1 MLLQLNIQN
10 FAIVRSLDIDWHQGM
25 TTITGETGAGKS
37 ILLGALGLAL
47 GNRIDGNVVRNGAE
61 KADISATFIINEK
74 VSKWLNEHDYPL
86 EDDSCILRRVIT
98 QEGRSRG
105 YINGRNASAT
115 ELKALA
121 NQLIDIHGQHAH
133 QSLMQ
138 KDAARKLLDNYA
150 STQSL
155 CHKTKQ
161 AFQTWQ
167 DKLKQKNALQ
177 EDSAEQQAQRQ
188 LLTYQVQEL
197 DQLELTA
204 GEVAELETELKR
216 LSNADAIMFSGQQA
230 LTLCSEGGDD
240 SSSRSAQVQ
249 NSALQQIQ
257 QAIQQLEKID
267 DDNAVLKESIEF
279 LNQAQIQ
286 LEEANDSLHNYINK
300 VEINPQRLQQ
310 IDQRL
315 SAIYDLARK
324 HHVRSEELYDKW
336 QELTKQLDALNFS
349 DDDMESLI
357 QEVIELEQNY
367 LKLATQLSKKRN
379 KAASKLDKEIN
390 THFTALALGNARL
403 QTQIISDKTKMNNH
417 GIDAIDLLVQT
428 NPGMPMGPLSK
439 VASGGELSRISLAI
453 QVITAQTSNIP
464 SLIFDEV
471 DVGVGGGT
479 AERVGRLL
487 NELGQHSQVLCVTH
501 QPQVAAQA
509 QNHLQVSK
517 IAGDKQTFTNI
528 RPLNNKQRTEEI
540 ARMLG
545 GVEITQHTLD
555 HAQEMLNM
563 SNKKAL
569 N

>member
-1 MLLQLNIQN
+1 MLVHLSISQFTLVEHLELELK
-10 FAIVRSLDIDWHQGM
+10 AGM

-47 GNRIDGNVVRNGAE
+47 GNRIGDNVVRKGAE
-61 KADISATFIINEK
+61 KADISATFIISEK
-74 VSKWLNEHDYPL
+74 VTKWLDSHDYPI
-86 EDDSCILRRVIT
+86 EDDTCILRRVVT

-138 KDAARKLLDNYA
+138 KDAPRKLLDNYA
-150 STQSL
+150 GTRSL
-155 CHKTKQ
+155 SLKTKQ
-161 AFQTWQ
+161 AFQAWQ
-167 DKLKQKNALQ
+167 EKLKQKNNLQ

-197 DQLELTA
+197 DKLQLSEK
-204 GEVAELETELKR
+204 EVAELEIELKR

-230 LTLCSEGGDD
+230 LTLCADGNNDD
-240 SSSRSAQVQ
+240 SSSSRSSSQD
-249 NSALQQIQ
+249 SALQQVQ
-257 QAIQQLEKID
+257 QAIQQLDQID
-267 DDNAVLKESIEF
+267 DDNETLKESREF

-286 LEEANDSLHNYINK
+286 LQEANDALHDYINK

-310 IDQRL
+310 VDQRL
-315 SAIYDLARK
+315 GSIYDLARK
-324 HHVRSEELYDKW
+324 HQVRSEELYDKW
-336 QELTKQLDALNFS
+336 QELSDKLNALNFS
-349 DDDMESLI
+349 DDDMEALI
-357 QEVIELEQNY
+357 QQVSDLEQIY
-367 LKLATQLSKKRN
+367 LKQALQLSKKRH
-379 KAASKLDKEIN
+379 KAAGKLDKEVN
-390 THFTALALGNARL
+390 THFEALALGNARL
-403 QTQIISDKTKMNNH
+403 QTEIKSNEKQAHSH
-417 GIDAIDLLVQT
+417 GIDNIDLLVQT
-428 NPGMPMGPLSK
+428 NPGMPMGQLCK

-471 DVGVGGGT
+471 DVGIGGGT

-487 NELGQHSQVLCVTH
+487 NELGKHSQVLCVTH

-517 IAGDKQTFTNI
+517 ISGDEQTFTNI
-528 RPLNNKQRTEEI
+528 RPLDNTQRTEEI

-555 HAQEMLNM
+555 HAQEMLAMGNG
-563 SNKKAL
+563 
-569 N
+569 

>member
-1 MLLQLNIQN
+1 MLVHLSISQFTLVEHLELELE
-10 FAIVRSLDIDWHQGM
+10 AGM

-47 GNRIDGNVVRNGAE
+47 GNRIGDNVVRKGAE
-61 KADISATFIINEK
+61 KADISATFIINDK
-74 VSKWLNEHDYPL
+74 VIQWLESHDYPT
-86 EDDSCILRRVIT
+86 EDDTCILRRVVT

-138 KDAARKLLDNYA
+138 KDAPRKLLDNYA
-150 STQSL
+150 GTRGLSL
-155 CHKTKQ
+155 KTKQ
-161 AFQTWQ
+161 AFQAWQ
-167 DKLKQKNALQ
+167 EKLKQKNNLQ

-197 DQLELTA
+197 DKLQLTEK
-204 GEVAELETELKR
+204 EVAELEVELKR

-230 LTLCSEGGDD
+230 LTLCAEGNNDD
-240 SSSRSAQVQ
+240 SSSSRSSSQD
-249 NSALQQIQ
+249 SALQQVQ
-257 QAIQQLEKID
+257 QAIHQLDQID
-267 DDNAVLKESIEF
+267 DDNETLKESREF

-286 LEEANDSLHNYINK
+286 LQEANDSLNDYINK

-310 IDQRL
+310 LDQRL
-315 SAIYDLARK
+315 GAIYDLARK
-324 HHVRSEELYDKW
+324 HQVRAEALYNTWQDLSDK
-336 QELTKQLDALNFS
+336 LNALNFS
-349 DDDMESLI
+349 DDDMEALI
-357 QEVIELEQNY
+357 LQVSEFEQVY
-367 LKLATQLSKKRN
+367 LKLALQLSKKRH
-379 KAASKLDKEIN
+379 KAASKLDKEVN
-390 THFTALALGNARL
+390 THFEALALGNARL
-403 QTQIISDKTKMNNH
+403 QTQIVSNDKQAHSH
-417 GIDAIDLLVQT
+417 GIDNIDLLVQT
-428 NPGMPMGPLSK
+428 NPGMPMGQLCK

-471 DVGVGGGT
+471 DVGVGGST

-487 NELGQHSQVLCVTH
+487 NELGKHSQVLCVTH

-517 IAGDKQTFTNI
+517 ISGDEQTFTNI
-528 RPLNNKQRTEEI
+528 RPLDKKQRTEEI

-555 HAQEMLNM
+555 HAQEMLAMGNG
-563 SNKKAL
+563 
-569 N
+569 

>member
-1 MLLQLNIQN
+1 MLVHLSISQFTLVEHLELELE
-10 FAIVRSLDIDWHQGM
+10 AGM

-47 GNRIDGNVVRNGAE
+47 GNRIGDNVVRKGAE
-61 KADISATFIINEK
+61 KTDISATFIINDK
-74 VSKWLNEHDYPL
+74 VIQWLESHDYPT
-86 EDDSCILRRVIT
+86 EDDTCILRRVVT

-138 KDAARKLLDNYA
+138 KDAPRKLLDNYA
-150 STQSL
+150 GTRGLSL
-155 CHKTKQ
+155 KTKQ
-161 AFQTWQ
+161 AFQAWQ
-167 DKLKQKNALQ
+167 EKLKQKNNLQ

-197 DQLELTA
+197 DKLQLTEK
-204 GEVAELETELKR
+204 EVSELEVELKR

-230 LTLCSEGGDD
+230 LTLCAEGNNDD
-240 SSSRSAQVQ
+240 SSNSRSGSQD
-249 NSALQQIQ
+249 SALQQVQ
-257 QAIQQLEKID
+257 QAIHQLDQID
-267 DDNAVLKESIEF
+267 DDNEILKESREF

-286 LEEANDSLHNYINK
+286 LQEANDSLNDYINK

-310 IDQRL
+310 VDQRL
-315 SAIYDLARK
+315 GAIYDLARK
-324 HHVRSEELYDKW
+324 HQVRAEALFNTW
-336 QELTKQLDALNFS
+336 QELSDKLNALNFS
-349 DDDMESLI
+349 DDDMEALI
-357 QEVIELEQNY
+357 LQVSEFEQVY
-367 LKLATQLSKKRN
+367 LKLALQLSKKRH
-379 KAASKLDKEIN
+379 KAASKLDIEVN
-390 THFTALALGNARL
+390 THFEALALGNARL
-403 QTQIISDKTKMNNH
+403 QTQIESNDKQAHSH
-417 GIDAIDLLVQT
+417 GIDNIDLLVQT
-428 NPGMPMGPLSK
+428 NPGMPMGQLCK

-471 DVGVGGGT
+471 DVGVGGST

-487 NELGQHSQVLCVTH
+487 NELGKHSQVLCVTH

-517 IAGDKQTFTNI
+517 ISGDEQTFTNI
-528 RPLNNKQRTEEI
+528 RPLNKKQRTEEI

-555 HAQEMLNM
+555 HAQEMLAMGNG
-563 SNKKAL
+563 
-569 N
+569 

>member
-1 MLLQLNIQN
+1 MLVHLSISQFTLVEHLELELK
-10 FAIVRSLDIDWHQGM
+10 AGM

-47 GNRIDGNVVRNGAE
+47 GNRIDGNIVRNGAE
-61 KADISATFIINEK
+61 KADISATFIISEK
-74 VSKWLNEHDYPL
+74 VTKWLDSHDYPL
-86 EDDSCILRRVIT
+86 EDDTCILRRVVT

-138 KDAARKLLDNYA
+138 KDAPRKLLDNYA
-150 STQSL
+150 GTRAL
-155 CHKTKQ
+155 CQKTKH
-161 AFQTWQ
+161 AFQAWQ
-167 DKLKQKNALQ
+167 EKLKQKNNLQ

-197 DQLELTA
+197 DNLELIA
-204 GEVAELETELKR
+204 GEVGELEAELKR

-230 LTLCSEGGDD
+230 LTLCADGKNDD
-240 SSSRSAQVQ
+240 SSASRSSGQD
-249 NSALQQIQ
+249 SALQQVQ
-257 QAIQQLEKID
+257 QAIQQLDQID
-267 DDNAVLKESIEF
+267 DDNITLKESREF

-286 LEEANDSLHNYINK
+286 LEEANDALHNYINK
-300 VEINPQRLQQ
+300 VEINPQRLNQ

-315 SAIYDLARK
+315 GSIFDLARK
-324 HHVRSEELYDKW
+324 HHVRADALYDKW
-336 QELTKQLDALNFS
+336 QELSDNLNALNFS
-349 DDDMESLI
+349 DDDMEALI
-357 QEVIELEQNY
+357 QQVAELEQSY
-367 LKLATQLSKKRN
+367 LKLAHQLSKKRQ
-379 KAASKLDKEIN
+379 KAASKLDKEVN
-390 THFTALALGNARL
+390 THFEALALGNAKL
-403 QTQIISDKTKMNNH
+403 QTDIASDESHANLY
-417 GIDAIDLLVQT
+417 GIDHIDLLVQT
-428 NPGMPMGPLSK
+428 NPGMPMGQLCK

-471 DVGVGGGT
+471 DVGIGGGT

-487 NELGQHSQVLCVTH
+487 NQLGQHSQVLCVTH

-517 IAGDKQTFTNI
+517 IAGDEQTFTNI
-528 RPLNNKQRTEEI
+528 RPLDNTQRTEEI

-555 HAQEMLNM
+555 HAQEMLAMGNG
-563 SNKKAL
+563 
-569 N
+569 

>member
-1 MLLQLNIQN
+1 MLVHLSISQ
-10 FAIVRSLDIDWHQGM
+10 FALVEHLELELKAGM

-47 GNRIDGNVVRNGAE
+47 GNRIDGNVVRNGAD

-74 VSKWLNEHDYPL
+74 VSKWLDSHDYPL
-86 EDDSCILRRVIT
+86 EDDTCILRRVIT

-138 KDAARKLLDNYA
+138 KDAPRKLLDNYA
-150 STQSL
+150 GTRAL
-155 CHKTKQ
+155 CQKTKQ
-161 AFQTWQ
+161 AFQLWQ
-167 DKLKQKNALQ
+167 EKLKQKNNLQ

-197 DQLELTA
+197 DNLELVA
-204 GEVAELETELKR
+204 GEVIELEAELKR
-216 LSNADAIMFSGQQA
+216 LSNADEIMFSGQQA
-230 LTLCSEGGDD
+230 LTLCADGNSDD
-240 SSSRSAQVQ
+240 SSSSRSSSQS
-249 NSALQQIQ
+249 SALQQVQ
-257 QAIQQLEKID
+257 QAIQQLDQID
-267 DDNAVLKESIEF
+267 DDNVLLKESREF

-300 VEINPQRLQQ
+300 VEINPQRLNQ

-315 SAIYDLARK
+315 GAIYDLARK
-324 HHVRSEELYDKW
+324 HHVRADALYGKW
-336 QELTKQLDALNFS
+336 QELSDSLKALNFS
-349 DDDMESLI
+349 DDDMDALVQQVS
-357 QEVIELEQNY
+357 ELEQDY
-367 LKLATQLSKKRN
+367 LKLAHQLSKKRQ
-379 KAASKLDKEIN
+379 KAASKLDKEVN
-390 THFTALALGNARL
+390 THFEALALGNAKL
-403 QTQIISDKTKMNNH
+403 KTDMNTDESLANAY
-417 GIDAIDLLVQT
+417 GIDHIDLLVQT
-428 NPGMPMGPLSK
+428 NPGMPMGQLCK

-471 DVGVGGGT
+471 DVGIGGGT

-487 NELGQHSQVLCVTH
+487 NQLGQHSQVLCVTH

-517 IAGDKQTFTNI
+517 IAGDEQTFTNI
-528 RPLNNKQRTEEI
+528 RPLDNKQRTEEI

-555 HAQEMLNM
+555 HAQEMLAMGNG
-563 SNKKAL
+563 
-569 N
+569 

>member
-1 MLLQLNIQN
+1 MLVHLSISQFTLVEHLELELK
-10 FAIVRSLDIDWHQGM
+10 AGM

-47 GNRIDGNVVRNGAE
+47 GNRIGDNVVRKGAE
-61 KADISATFIINEK
+61 KADISATFIISDK
-74 VSKWLNEHDYPL
+74 VSQWLDSHDYPI
-86 EDDSCILRRVIT
+86 EDDTCILRRVIT

-138 KDAARKLLDNYA
+138 KDAPRKLLDNYA
-150 STQSL
+150 GTRSL
-155 CHKTKQ
+155 TLKTKQ
-161 AFQTWQ
+161 AFQAWQ
-167 DKLKQKNALQ
+167 EKLKQKNNLQ

-197 DQLELTA
+197 DNLQLIEK
-204 GEVAELETELKR
+204 EVAELEAELKR

-230 LTLCSEGGDD
+230 LTLCADGNNDD
-240 SSSRSAQVQ
+240 SSSSRSNSQD
-249 NSALQQIQ
+249 SALQQVQ
-257 QAIQQLEKID
+257 QAIQQLDQID
-267 DDNAVLKESIEF
+267 DDNETLKESREF

-286 LEEANDSLHNYINK
+286 LQEANDSLHDYINK

-315 SAIYDLARK
+315 GSIYDLARK
-324 HHVRSEELYDKW
+324 HQVRADALYDTW
-336 QELTKQLDALNFS
+336 QELSDKLSALNFS
-349 DDDMESLI
+349 DDDMEELI
-357 QEVIELEQNY
+357 QQVSDLEKAY
-367 LKLATQLSKKRN
+367 LKLAQQLSKKRH
-379 KAASKLDKEIN
+379 KAAGKLDKEVN
-390 THFTALALGNARL
+390 THFEALALANARL
-403 QTQIISDKTKMNNH
+403 ETDIKSDEQYANSS
-417 GIDAIDLLVQT
+417 GIDHIDLLVQT
-428 NPGMPMGPLSK
+428 NPGMPMGQLCK

-471 DVGVGGGT
+471 DVGIGGGT

-487 NELGQHSQVLCVTH
+487 NELGKHSQVLCVTH

-517 IAGDKQTFTNI
+517 IAGDEQTFTNI
-528 RPLNNKQRTEEI
+528 RPLDNKQRTEEI

-555 HAQEMLNM
+555 HAQEMLAMGNG
-563 SNKKAL
+563 
-569 N
+569 

>member
-1 MLLQLNIQN
+1 MLVHLSISQFTLVEHLELELK
-10 FAIVRSLDIDWHQGM
+10 AGM

-47 GNRIDGNVVRNGAE
+47 GNRIGDNVVRKGAE
-61 KADISATFIINEK
+61 KADISATFIISEK
-74 VSKWLNEHDYPL
+74 VMQWLESHDYPI
-86 EDDSCILRRVIT
+86 EDDTCILRRVIT

-138 KDAARKLLDNYA
+138 KDAPRKLLDNYA
-150 STQSL
+150 GTRSL
-155 CHKTKQ
+155 SLKTKQ
-161 AFQTWQ
+161 AFQAWQ
-167 DKLKQKNALQ
+167 EKLKQKNNLQ

-197 DQLELTA
+197 DKLQLSEK
-204 GEVAELETELKR
+204 EVAELEIELKR
-216 LSNADAIMFSGQQA
+216 LSNADAIMFAGQQA
-230 LTLCSEGGDD
+230 LTLCADGNNDD
-240 SSSRSAQVQ
+240 SSSSRSKSQD
-249 NSALQQIQ
+249 SALQQVQ
-257 QAIQQLEKID
+257 QAIHQLDKID
-267 DDNAVLKESIEF
+267 DDNKTLKESREF

-286 LEEANDSLHNYINK
+286 LQEANDALNDYINK

-315 SAIYDLARK
+315 GSIYDLARK
-324 HHVRSEELYDKW
+324 HQVRADALYDTW
-336 QELTKQLDALNFS
+336 QELSDKLNALNFS
-349 DDDMESLI
+349 DDDMEELI
-357 QEVIELEQNY
+357 QQVSDLEKAY
-367 LKLATQLSKKRN
+367 LKLAQQLSKKRH
-379 KAASKLDKEIN
+379 KAAGKLDKEVN
-390 THFTALALGNARL
+390 THFEALALGNARL
-403 QTQIISDKTKMNNH
+403 ETHIQSDEQYANSS
-417 GIDAIDLLVQT
+417 GIDHIDLLVQT
-428 NPGMPMGPLSK
+428 NPGMPMGQLCK

-471 DVGVGGGT
+471 DVGIGGGT

-487 NELGQHSQVLCVTH
+487 NELGKHSQVLCVTH

-517 IAGDKQTFTNI
+517 IAGDEQTFTNI
-528 RPLNNKQRTEEI
+528 RPLDNKQRTEEI

-555 HAQEMLNM
+555 HAQEMLAMGNG
-563 SNKKAL
+563 
-569 N
+569 

>member
-1 MLLQLNIQN
+1 MLVHLSISQFTLVEHLELELK
-10 FAIVRSLDIDWHQGM
+10 AGM

-61 KADISATFIINEK
+61 KADISATFIIGEK
-74 VSKWLNEHDYPL
+74 VAQWLESHDYPI
-86 EDDSCILRRVIT
+86 EDDTCILRRVIT

-138 KDAARKLLDNYA
+138 KDAPRKLLDNYA
-150 STQSL
+150 GTRGL
-155 CHKTKQ
+155 CQKTKH
-161 AFQTWQ
+161 AFQAWQ
-167 DKLKQKNALQ
+167 EKLKQKNNLQ

-197 DQLELTA
+197 DNLELIQ
-204 GEVAELETELKR
+204 GEVTELEAELKR
-216 LSNADAIMFSGQQA
+216 LSNADAIMFAGQQA
-230 LTLCSEGGDD
+230 LTLCADGHSDD
-240 SSSRSAQVQ
+240 SSSARSSAQ
-249 NSALQQIQ
+249 NSALQQVQ
-257 QAIQQLEKID
+257 QAIQQLDQID
-267 DDNAVLKESIEF
+267 DDNALLKESREF

-286 LEEANDSLHNYINK
+286 LEEANDALHNYINK
-300 VEINPQRLQQ
+300 VEINPQRLNQ

-315 SAIYDLARK
+315 GAIFDLARK
-324 HHVRSEELYDKW
+324 HHVRADALYDKW
-336 QELTKQLDALNFS
+336 QELSDSLSALNFS
-349 DDDMESLI
+349 DDDMDALI
-357 QEVIELEQNY
+357 QQVSELEQSY
-367 LKLATQLSKKRN
+367 LKLAQQLSKKRH
-379 KAASKLDKEIN
+379 KAASKLDKEVN
-390 THFTALALGNARL
+390 THFEALALGNAKL
-403 QTQIISDKTKMNNH
+403 QTDIKSSDSHANAY
-417 GIDAIDLLVQT
+417 GIDHIDLLVQT
-428 NPGMPMGPLSK
+428 NPGMPMGQLCK

-471 DVGVGGGT
+471 DVGIGGGT

-487 NELGQHSQVLCVTH
+487 NQLGQHSQVLCVTH

-517 IAGDKQTFTNI
+517 IAGDEQTFTNI
-528 RPLNNKQRTEEI
+528 RPLDNKQRTEEI

-555 HAQEMLNM
+555 HAQEMLAMGNG
-563 SNKKAL
+563 
-569 N
+569 

>member
-1 MLLQLNIQN
+1 MLVHLSISQ
-10 FAIVRSLDIDWHQGM
+10 FSLVEHLELELKAGM

-74 VSKWLNEHDYPL
+74 VTKWLDSHDYPI
-86 EDDSCILRRVIT
+86 EDDTCILRRVIT

-138 KDAARKLLDNYA
+138 KDAPRKLLDNYA
-150 STQSL
+150 GTRSL
-155 CHKTKQ
+155 CQKTKQ
-161 AFQTWQ
+161 AFQAWQ
-167 DKLKQKNALQ
+167 LKLKQKNNLQ

-197 DQLELTA
+197 DNLQLVA
-204 GEVAELETELKR
+204 NEVPELEAELKR
-216 LSNADAIMFSGQQA
+216 LSNADAIMLSGQQA
-230 LTLCSEGGDD
+230 LTLCAEGDTDD
-240 SSSRSAQVQ
+240 SSSSASGSQG
-249 NSALQQIQ
+249 SALKQVQ
-257 QAIQQLEKID
+257 QAIQQLDQID
-267 DDNAVLKESIEF
+267 DDNAALKESREF

-286 LEEANDSLHNYINK
+286 LEEANDALHNYINK

-315 SAIYDLARK
+315 GAIYDLARK
-324 HHVRSEELYDKW
+324 HQVRADALHDKW
-336 QELTKQLDALNFS
+336 QDLSDQLSALNFS
-349 DDDMESLI
+349 DDDMEALI
-357 QEVIELEQNY
+357 QQVSDLEQGY
-367 LKLATQLSKKRN
+367 LKHAQQLSKKRH
-379 KAASKLDKEIN
+379 KAASKLDKEVN
-390 THFTALALGNARL
+390 THFEALALSNARL
-403 QTQIISDKTKMNNH
+403 QTEINSNEQEANSH
-417 GIDAIDLLVQT
+417 GIDDIDLLVQT
-428 NPGMPMGPLSK
+428 NPGMPMGALSK

-471 DVGVGGGT
+471 DVGIGGGT

-487 NELGQHSQVLCVTH
+487 NQLGQHSQVLCVTH

-517 IAGDKQTFTNI
+517 IAGDEQTFTNI
-528 RPLNNKQRTEEI
+528 RALDNKQRTEEI

-545 GVEITQHTLD
+545 GVEITQNTLD
-555 HAQEMLNM
+555 HAQEMLAMGNG
-563 SNKKAL
+563 
-569 N
+569 

>member
-1 MLLQLNIQN
+1 MLVHLSISQFTLVEHLELELK
-10 FAIVRSLDIDWHQGM
+10 AGM

-47 GNRIDGNVVRNGAE
+47 GNRIGDNVVRKGAE
-61 KADISATFIINEK
+61 KADISATFIISEK
-74 VSKWLNEHDYPL
+74 VMQWLESHDYPI
-86 EDDSCILRRVIT
+86 EDDTCILRRVIT

-138 KDAARKLLDNYA
+138 KDAPRKLLDNYA
-150 STQSL
+150 GTRSL
-155 CHKTKQ
+155 SLKTKQ
-161 AFQTWQ
+161 AFQAWQ
-167 DKLKQKNALQ
+167 EKLKQKNNLQ

-197 DQLELTA
+197 DKLQLSEK
-204 GEVAELETELKR
+204 EVAELEIELKR
-216 LSNADAIMFSGQQA
+216 LSNADAIMFAGQQA
-230 LTLCSEGGDD
+230 LTLCADGNNDD
-240 SSSRSAQVQ
+240 SSSSRSKSQD
-249 NSALQQIQ
+249 SALQQVQ
-257 QAIQQLEKID
+257 QAIHQLDKID
-267 DDNAVLKESIEF
+267 DDNKTLKESREF

-286 LEEANDSLHNYINK
+286 LQEANDALNDYINK

-315 SAIYDLARK
+315 GSIYDLARK
-324 HHVRSEELYDKW
+324 HQVRADALYDTW
-336 QELTKQLDALNFS
+336 QELSDKLNALNFS
-349 DDDMESLI
+349 DDDMEELI
-357 QEVIELEQNY
+357 QQVSDLEKAY
-367 LKLATQLSKKRN
+367 LKLAQQLSKKRH
-379 KAASKLDKEIN
+379 KAAGKLDKEVN
-390 THFTALALGNARL
+390 THFEALALGNARL
-403 QTQIISDKTKMNNH
+403 ETQIQSDEQYAH
-417 GIDAIDLLVQT
+417 SSGIDHIDLLVQT
-428 NPGMPMGPLSK
+428 NPGMPMGQLCK

-471 DVGVGGGT
+471 DVGIGGGT

-487 NELGQHSQVLCVTH
+487 NELGKHSQVLCVTH

-517 IAGDKQTFTNI
+517 IAGDEQTFTNI
-528 RPLNNKQRTEEI
+528 RPLDNKQRTEEI

-555 HAQEMLNM
+555 HAQEMLAMGNG
-563 SNKKAL
+563 
-569 N
+569 

>member
-1 MLLQLNIQN
+1 MLVHLSISQFTLVEHLELELK
-10 FAIVRSLDIDWHQGM
+10 AGM

-47 GNRIDGNVVRNGAE
+47 GNRIDGNIVRNGAD
-61 KADISATFIINEK
+61 KADISATFIISDK
-74 VSKWLNEHDYPL
+74 VAKWLDNHDYPL
-86 EDDSCILRRVIT
+86 EDDTCILRRVIT

-138 KDAARKLLDNYA
+138 KDAPRKLLDNYA
-150 STQSL
+150 GTRGL
-155 CHKTKQ
+155 CQKTKQ
-161 AFQTWQ
+161 AFQAWQ
-167 DKLKQKNALQ
+167 EKLKQKNNLQ

-197 DQLELTA
+197 DNLELIA
-204 GEVAELETELKR
+204 GEVTELEAELKR
-216 LSNADAIMFSGQQA
+216 LSNADAIMLSGQQA
-230 LTLCSEGGDD
+230 LTLCADGNNDD
-240 SSSRSAQVQ
+240 SSSSRSNSQS
-249 NSALQQIQ
+249 SALLQVQ
-257 QAIQQLEKID
+257 QAIQELDQID
-267 DDNAVLKESIEF
+267 DDNASLKESREF

-286 LEEANDSLHNYINK
+286 LQEANDALHNYINK
-300 VEINPQRLQQ
+300 VEINPQRLNQ

-315 SAIYDLARK
+315 GAIFDLARK
-324 HHVRSEELYDKW
+324 HHVRADTLYDKW
-336 QELTKQLDALNFS
+336 QELSDSLNALNFS
-349 DDDMESLI
+349 DDDMDALI
-357 QEVIELEQNY
+357 QQVADLEQAY
-367 LKLATQLSKKRN
+367 LKLAQQLSNKRQ
-379 KAASKLDKEIN
+379 KAAGKLDKEVN
-390 THFTALALGNARL
+390 THFEALALGNAKL
-403 QTQIISDKTKMNNH
+403 QTDINSNESHANAY
-417 GIDAIDLLVQT
+417 GIDHIDLLVQT
-428 NPGMPMGPLSK
+428 NPGMPMGQLCK

-471 DVGVGGGT
+471 DVGIGGGT

-487 NELGQHSQVLCVTH
+487 NQLGQHSQVLCVTH

-528 RPLNNKQRTEEI
+528 RPLDNKQRTEEI

-555 HAQEMLNM
+555 HAQEMLAMGNG
-563 SNKKAL
+563 
-569 N
+569 

>member
-1 MLLQLNIQN
+1 MLVHLSISQFTLVEHLELELK
-10 FAIVRSLDIDWHQGM
+10 AGM

-47 GNRIDGNVVRNGAE
+47 GNRIGDNVVRKGAE
-61 KADISATFIINEK
+61 KADISATFIISEK
-74 VSKWLNEHDYPL
+74 VMQWLESHDYPI
-86 EDDSCILRRVIT
+86 EDDTCILRRVIT

-138 KDAARKLLDNYA
+138 KDAPRKLLDNYA
-150 STQSL
+150 GTRNLSL
-155 CHKTKQ
+155 KTKQ
-161 AFQTWQ
+161 AFQAWQ
-167 DKLKQKNALQ
+167 EKLKQKNNLQ

-197 DQLELTA
+197 DKLQLSEK
-204 GEVAELETELKR
+204 EVAELEIELKR
-216 LSNADAIMFSGQQA
+216 LSNADAIMFAGQQA
-230 LTLCSEGGDD
+230 LTLCADGNNDD
-240 SSSRSAQVQ
+240 SSSSRSKSQD
-249 NSALQQIQ
+249 SALQQVQ
-257 QAIQQLEKID
+257 QAIHQLDKID
-267 DDNAVLKESIEF
+267 DDNKTLKESREF

-286 LEEANDSLHNYINK
+286 LQEANDALNDYINK

-315 SAIYDLARK
+315 GSIYDLARK
-324 HHVRSEELYDKW
+324 HQVRADALYDTW
-336 QELTKQLDALNFS
+336 QELSDKLNALNFS
-349 DDDMESLI
+349 DDDMEELI
-357 QEVIELEQNY
+357 QQVSDLEKAY
-367 LKLATQLSKKRN
+367 LKLAQQLSKKRH
-379 KAASKLDKEIN
+379 KAAGKLDKEVN
-390 THFTALALGNARL
+390 THFEALALGNARL
-403 QTQIISDKTKMNNH
+403 ETHIQSDEQYANSS
-417 GIDAIDLLVQT
+417 GIDHIDLLVQT
-428 NPGMPMGPLSK
+428 NPGMPMGQLCK

-471 DVGVGGGT
+471 DVGIGGGT

-487 NELGQHSQVLCVTH
+487 NELGKHSQVLCVTH

-517 IAGDKQTFTNI
+517 IAGDEQTFTNI
-528 RPLNNKQRTEEI
+528 RPLDNKQRTEEI

-555 HAQEMLNM
+555 HAQEMLAMGNG
-563 SNKKAL
+563 
-569 N
+569 

>member
-1 MLLQLNIQN
+1 MLVHLSISQFTLVEHLELELK
-10 FAIVRSLDIDWHQGM
+10 AGM

-61 KADISATFIINEK
+61 KADISASFIINDK
-74 VSKWLNEHDYPL
+74 VIKWLDSHDYPI

-138 KDAARKLLDNYA
+138 KDAPRKLLDNYA
-150 STQSL
+150 GTRSL
-155 CHKTKQ
+155 CSKTKQ
-161 AFQTWQ
+161 AFLAWQ
-167 DKLKQKNALQ
+167 EKLKQKNNLQ
-177 EDSAEQQAQRQ
+177 EDSAEQQALRQ

-197 DQLELTA
+197 DSLQLIDK
-204 GEVAELETELKR
+204 EVIGLETEHKR
-216 LSNADAIMFSGQQA
+216 LSNADAIMLSGQQA
-230 LTLCSEGGDD
+230 LTLCADGSTED
-240 SSSRSAQVQ
+240 SSSSQASSQD
-249 NSALQQIQ
+249 SALLQVQ
-257 QAIQQLEKID
+257 QAIMQLDQID
-267 DDNAVLKESIEF
+267 DDNEALKESREF

-286 LEEANDSLHNYINK
+286 LEEANGALNNYINK

-315 SAIYDLARK
+315 GSIYDLARK
-324 HHVRSEELYDKW
+324 HQVRADALFDKW
-336 QELTKQLDALNFS
+336 QELSDKLSALNFS
-349 DDDMESLI
+349 DDDMEALI
-357 QEVIELEQNY
+357 QQVSELEQVY
-367 LKLATQLSKKRN
+367 LKQATQLSKKRH
-379 KAASKLDKEIN
+379 KAASKFDKEVN
-390 THFTALALGNARL
+390 THFEALALGNARL
-403 QTQIISDKTKMNNH
+403 QTQIASGDLHTTAY
-417 GIDAIDLLVQT
+417 GIDDIELLVQT
-428 NPGMPMGPLSK
+428 NPGMPMGTLSK

-471 DVGVGGGT
+471 DVGIGGGT

-487 NELGQHSQVLCVTH
+487 NQLGQHSQVLCVTH

-528 RPLNNKQRTEEI
+528 RPLDNNQRTEEI

-545 GVEITQHTLD
+545 GVEITQNTLD
-555 HAQEMLNM
+555 HAHEMLAMGNG
-563 SNKKAL
+563 
-569 N
+569 

>member
-1 MLLQLNIQN
+1 MLVHLSISQ
-10 FAIVRSLDIDWHQGM
+10 FALVEHLELELKAGM

-47 GNRIDGNVVRNGAE
+47 GNRIDGNVVRKGAE

-74 VSKWLNEHDYPL
+74 VAKWLDSHDYPV
-86 EDDSCILRRVIT
+86 EDDTCILRRVIT

-121 NQLIDIHGQHAH
+121 NQLIDIHGQYAH

-138 KDAARKLLDNYA
+138 KDAPRKLVDNYA
-150 STQSL
+150 GTQGL
-155 CHKTKQ
+155 CQKTKNAYQ
-161 AFQTWQ
+161 AWQ
-167 DKLKQKNALQ
+167 DKLKQKNTLQ

-188 LLTYQVQEL
+188 LLTYQVEEL
-197 DQLELTA
+197 DQLELAA
-204 GEVAELETELKR
+204 GEVAELEAELKR
-216 LSNADAIMFSGQQA
+216 LSNADAIMFAGQQA
-230 LTLCSEGGDD
+230 LSLCSDGADD
-240 SSSRSAQVQ
+240 ESSSRGSAQS
-249 NSALQQIQ
+249 SALQQIQ
-257 QAIQQLEKID
+257 QAIQQLDLID
-267 DDNAVLKESIEF
+267 DNNDTLTESRDF

-286 LEEANDSLHNYINK
+286 LEEANDALHKYINK

-310 IDQRL
+310 TDQRL
-315 SAIYDLARK
+315 GAIYDLARK

-336 QELTKQLDALNFS
+336 QELSDQLSALNFS
-349 DDDMESLI
+349 DDDMEALM
-357 QEVIELEQNY
+357 QEVAELEKAY
-367 LKLATQLSKKRN
+367 LKLAVQLSKKRH
-379 KAASKLDKEIN
+379 KAASKLDKEVN
-390 THFTALALGNARL
+390 THFEALALGNARL
-403 QTQIISDKTKMNNH
+403 QTQIISNESDMHNH
-417 GIDAIDLLVQT
+417 GIDDIDLLVQT

-471 DVGVGGGT
+471 DVGIGGGT

-487 NELGQHSQVLCVTH
+487 NQLGQHSQVLCVTH

-517 IAGDKQTFTNI
+517 IAGDEQTFTNI
-528 RPLNNKQRTEEI
+528 RPLSESQRTEEI

-555 HAQEMLNM
+555 HAQEMLSM
-563 SNKKAL
+563 GRSTG
-569 N
+569 

>member
-1 MLLQLNIQN
+1 MLVHLSISQFTLVEHLELELK
-10 FAIVRSLDIDWHQGM
+10 AGM

-47 GNRIDGNVVRNGAE
+47 GNRIDGNIVRKGAE
-61 KADISATFIINEK
+61 KTDISATFIISEK
-74 VSKWLNEHDYPL
+74 VIKWLDSHDYPV
-86 EDDSCILRRVIT
+86 EDDTCILRRVIT

-138 KDAARKLLDNYA
+138 KDAPRKLVDNYA
-150 STQSL
+150 GTRGL
-155 CHKTKQ
+155 CLKTKQ
-161 AFQTWQ
+161 AFQAWQ
-167 DKLKQKNALQ
+167 EKLKQKNNLQ

-197 DQLELTA
+197 DSLQLAA
-204 GEVAELETELKR
+204 GEVGELESEHKR

-230 LTLCSEGGDD
+230 LTLCADGNSDD
-240 SSSRSAQVQ
+240 SSSAQTSSQ
-249 NSALQQIQ
+249 DSALQQVQ
-257 QAIQQLEKID
+257 QAIMELDQID
-267 DDNAVLKESIEF
+267 DDNETLKESREF

-286 LEEANDSLHNYINK
+286 LQEANDSLHDYINK

-315 SAIYDLARK
+315 GSIYDLARK
-324 HHVRSEELYDKW
+324 HQVRADELYDKW
-336 QELTKQLDALNFS
+336 QELSDKLNALNFS
-349 DDDMESLI
+349 DDDMEALI
-357 QEVIELEQNY
+357 QLVTELEQAY
-367 LKLATQLSKKRN
+367 LKLAKQLSKKRH
-379 KAASKLDKEIN
+379 KAAGKLDKEVN
-390 THFTALALGNARL
+390 THFEALALGNAKL
-403 QTQIISDKTKMNNH
+403 QTDIVSDNSHANAY
-417 GIDAIDLLVQT
+417 GIDHIDLLVQT
-428 NPGMPMGPLSK
+428 NPGMPMGQLCK

-471 DVGVGGGT
+471 DVGIGGGT

-487 NELGQHSQVLCVTH
+487 NELGKHSQVLCVTH

-517 IAGDKQTFTNI
+517 IAGDEQTFTNI
-528 RPLNNKQRTEEI
+528 RPLDNTQRTEEI

-555 HAQEMLNM
+555 HAQEMLAMGNG
-563 SNKKAL
+563 
-569 N
+569 

>member
-1 MLLQLNIQN
+1 MLVHLSISQ
-10 FAIVRSLDIDWHQGM
+10 FALVEHLELELKAGM

-47 GNRIDGNVVRNGAE
+47 GNRIDGNIVRNGAE
-61 KADISATFIINEK
+61 KADISATFIISDK
-74 VSKWLNEHDYPL
+74 VIKWLDSHDYPI
-86 EDDSCILRRVIT
+86 EDDTCILRRVVT

-121 NQLIDIHGQHAH
+121 NQLIDIHGQYAH

-138 KDAARKLLDNYA
+138 KDAPRKLLDNYA
-150 STQSL
+150 NTRGL
-155 CHKTKQ
+155 CLKTKQ
-161 AFQTWQ
+161 SFQAWQ
-167 DKLKQKNALQ
+167 EKLKQKNNLQ

-197 DQLELTA
+197 DSLQLVA
-204 GEVAELETELKR
+204 NEVAELETELKR
-216 LSNADAIMFSGQQA
+216 LSNADAIMLSGQQA
-230 LTLCSEGGDD
+230 LTLCADGSNDET
-240 SSSRSAQVQ
+240 SSSSASSQG
-249 NSALQQIQ
+249 SALQQVQ
-257 QAIQQLEKID
+257 QAIQELDQID
-267 DDNAVLKESIEF
+267 DDNEVLKESREF

-286 LEEANDSLHNYINK
+286 LIEANEALQNYIDK

-315 SAIYDLARK
+315 GAIFDLARK
-324 HHVRSEELYDKW
+324 HQVRAEELYDKW
-336 QELTKQLDALNFS
+336 QELSDQLNALNFS
-349 DDDMESLI
+349 DDDMETLI
-357 QEVIELEQNY
+357 QQVAELEQAY
-367 LKLATQLSKKRN
+367 LKLALQLSKKRH
-379 KAASKLDKEIN
+379 KAAGKLDKEVN
-390 THFTALALGNARL
+390 THFEALALGNARL
-403 QTQIISDKTKMNNH
+403 QTEIQSDKKQAYSH
-417 GIDAIDLLVQT
+417 GIDDIDLLVQT
-428 NPGMPMGPLSK
+428 NPGMPMGQLCK

-453 QVITAQTSNIP
+453 QVVTAKTSNIP

-471 DVGVGGGT
+471 DVGIGGGT

-487 NELGQHSQVLCVTH
+487 NQLGQHSQVLCVTH

-517 IAGDKQTFTNI
+517 ISGDEQTFTNI
-528 RPLNNKQRTEEI
+528 RTLDNTQRTEEI

-555 HAQEMLNM
+555 HAQEMLAMGNG
-563 SNKKAL
+563 
-569 N
+569 

>member
-1 MLLQLNIQN
+1 MLVHLSISQFTLVEHLELELE
-10 FAIVRSLDIDWHQGM
+10 AGM

-47 GNRIDGNVVRNGAE
+47 GNRIGDNVVRKGAE
-61 KADISATFIINEK
+61 KADISATFIINDK
-74 VSKWLNEHDYPL
+74 VIQWLESHDYPT
-86 EDDSCILRRVIT
+86 EDDTCILRRVVT

-138 KDAARKLLDNYA
+138 KDAPRKLLDNYA
-150 STQSL
+150 GTRGLSL
-155 CHKTKQ
+155 KTKQ
-161 AFQTWQ
+161 AFQAWQ
-167 DKLKQKNALQ
+167 EKLKQKNNLQ

-197 DQLELTA
+197 DKLQLTEK
-204 GEVAELETELKR
+204 EVSELEVELKR

-230 LTLCSEGGDD
+230 LTLCAEGNNDD
-240 SSSRSAQVQ
+240 SSNSRSGSQD
-249 NSALQQIQ
+249 SALQQVQ
-257 QAIQQLEKID
+257 QAIHQLDQID
-267 DDNAVLKESIEF
+267 DDNEILKESREF

-286 LEEANDSLHNYINK
+286 LQEANDSLNDYINK

-310 IDQRL
+310 VDQRL
-315 SAIYDLARK
+315 GAIYDLARK
-324 HHVRSEELYDKW
+324 HQVRAEALFNTW
-336 QELTKQLDALNFS
+336 QELSDKLNALNFS
-349 DDDMESLI
+349 DDDMEALI
-357 QEVIELEQNY
+357 LQVSEFEQVY
-367 LKLATQLSKKRN
+367 LKLALQLSKKRH
-379 KAASKLDKEIN
+379 KAASKLDIEVN
-390 THFTALALGNARL
+390 THFEALALGNARL
-403 QTQIISDKTKMNNH
+403 QTQIESNDKQAHSH
-417 GIDAIDLLVQT
+417 GIDNIDLLVQT
-428 NPGMPMGPLSK
+428 NPGMPMGQLCK

-471 DVGVGGGT
+471 DVGVGGST

-487 NELGQHSQVLCVTH
+487 NELGKHSQVLCVTH

-517 IAGDKQTFTNI
+517 ISGDEQTFTNI
-528 RPLNNKQRTEEI
+528 RPLDKKQRTEEI

-555 HAQEMLNM
+555 HAQEMLAMGNG
-563 SNKKAL
+563 
-569 N
+569 

>member
-1 MLLQLNIQN
+1 MLVHLSISQ
-10 FAIVRSLDIDWHQGM
+10 FALVEHLELELKAGM

-47 GNRIDGNVVRNGAE
+47 GNRIDGNVVRNGAD

-74 VSKWLNEHDYPL
+74 VSKWLDSHDYPL
-86 EDDSCILRRVIT
+86 EEDTCILRRVIT

-138 KDAARKLLDNYA
+138 KDAPRKLLDNYA
-150 STQSL
+150 GTRTL
-155 CHKTKQ
+155 CQKTKQ
-161 AFQTWQ
+161 AFQFWQ
-167 DKLKQKNALQ
+167 EKLKQKNNLQ

-197 DQLELTA
+197 DNLELVA
-204 GEVAELETELKR
+204 GEVTELEAELKR

-230 LTLCSEGGDD
+230 LTLCSDGNSDD
-240 SSSRSAQVQ
+240 SSRSNSQS
-249 NSALQQIQ
+249 SALKQVQ
-257 QAIQQLEKID
+257 QAIQQLDQID
-267 DDNAVLKESIEF
+267 DDNTLLKESREF

-300 VEINPQRLQQ
+300 VEINPQRLNQ

-315 SAIYDLARK
+315 GGIYDLARK
-324 HHVRSEELYDKW
+324 HHVRADALYDKW
-336 QELTKQLDALNFS
+336 QELTDSLSALNFS
-349 DDDMESLI
+349 DDDMEALV
-357 QEVIELEQNY
+357 QQVNELEQSY
-367 LKLATQLSKKRN
+367 LKLAHQLSKKRQ
-379 KAASKLDKEIN
+379 KAASKLDKEVN
-390 THFTALALGNARL
+390 THFEALALGNAKL
-403 QTQIISDKTKMNNH
+403 QTDINSNETHANAY
-417 GIDAIDLLVQT
+417 GIDHIDLLVQT
-428 NPGMPMGPLSK
+428 NPGMPMGQLCK

-471 DVGVGGGT
+471 DVGIGGGT

-487 NELGQHSQVLCVTH
+487 NQLGQHSQVLCVTH

-517 IAGDKQTFTNI
+517 IAGDEQTFTNI
-528 RPLNNKQRTEEI
+528 RPLDDKQRTEEI

-555 HAQEMLNM
+555 HAQEMLAMGNG
-563 SNKKAL
+563 
-569 N
+569 

>member
-1 MLLQLNIQN
+1 MLVHLSISQYALVEHLELELN
-10 FAIVRSLDIDWHQGM
+10 AGM

-47 GNRIDGNVVRNGAE
+47 GNRIDGNVVRNGAD
-61 KADISATFIINEK
+61 KADISATFVINDK
-74 VSKWLNEHDYPL
+74 VSQWLDNHDYPND
-86 EDDSCILRRVIT
+86 DDSCILRRVIT

-138 KDAARKLLDNYA
+138 KDAPRKLLDNYA
-150 STQSL
+150 GTGNL
-155 CHKTKQ
+155 CLKTKQ
-161 AFQTWQ
+161 AFQAWQ
-167 DKLKQKNALQ
+167 EKLKQKNNLQ

-197 DQLELTA
+197 DKLELSD
-204 GEVAELETELKR
+204 GEVAELEAELKR
-216 LSNADAIMFSGQQA
+216 LSNAETIMLSGQQA
-230 LTLCSEGGDD
+230 LTLCADGSDND
-240 SSSRSAQVQ
+240 SSSQG
-249 NSALQQIQ
+249 SALQQVQ
-257 QAIQQLEKID
+257 QAIQQLDQID
-267 DDNAVLKESIEF
+267 DNSAALTESREF

-286 LEEANDSLHNYINK
+286 LEEASDALHNYINK

-310 IDQRL
+310 VDQRL
-315 SAIYDLARK
+315 GSIYDLARK
-324 HHVRSEELYDKW
+324 HQVRADELFNKW
-336 QELTKQLDALNFS
+336 QELSNQLSALNFS
-349 DDDMESLI
+349 DDDMEALI
-357 QEVIELEQNY
+357 AQVAELEQAY
-367 LKLATQLSKKRN
+367 LKHAQSLSKKRQ
-379 KAASKLDKEIN
+379 KAASKLDKEVN
-390 THFTALALGNARL
+390 THFEALALGNARL
-403 QTQIISDKTKMNNH
+403 QTDISSDELAANSH
-417 GIDAIDLLVQT
+417 GIDIIDLLVQT

-439 VASGGELSRISLAI
+439 IASGGELSRISLAI

-471 DVGVGGGT
+471 DVGIGGGT

-487 NELGQHSQVLCVTH
+487 NQLGQHSQVLCVTH

-528 RPLNNKQRTEEI
+528 RPLDNKQRTEEI

-555 HAQEMLNM
+555 HAHEMLSMGNG
-563 SNKKAL
+563 
-569 N
+569 

>member
-1 MLLQLNIQN
+1 MLVHLSISQFTLVEHLELELK
-10 FAIVRSLDIDWHQGM
+10 AGM

-61 KADISATFIINEK
+61 KADISATFIIGEK
-74 VSKWLNEHDYPL
+74 VAQWLESHDYPI
-86 EDDSCILRRVIT
+86 EDDTCILRRVIT

-138 KDAARKLLDNYA
+138 KDAPRKLLDNYA
-150 STQSL
+150 GTRGL
-155 CHKTKQ
+155 CQKTKH
-161 AFQTWQ
+161 AFQAWQ
-167 DKLKQKNALQ
+167 EKLKQKNNLQ

-197 DQLELTA
+197 DNLELIQ
-204 GEVAELETELKR
+204 GEVTELEAELKR
-216 LSNADAIMFSGQQA
+216 LSNADAIMFAGQQA
-230 LTLCSEGGDD
+230 LTLCADGHSDD
-240 SSSRSAQVQ
+240 SSSARSSAQ
-249 NSALQQIQ
+249 NSALQQVQ
-257 QAIQQLEKID
+257 QAIQQLDQID
-267 DDNAVLKESIEF
+267 DDNALLKESREF

-286 LEEANDSLHNYINK
+286 LEEANDALHNYINK
-300 VEINPQRLQQ
+300 VEINPQRLNQ

-315 SAIYDLARK
+315 GAIFDLARK
-324 HHVRSEELYDKW
+324 HHVRADALYDKW
-336 QELTKQLDALNFS
+336 QELSDSLSALNFS
-349 DDDMESLI
+349 DDDMDALI
-357 QEVIELEQNY
+357 QQVSELEQSY
-367 LKLATQLSKKRN
+367 LKLAQQLSKKRH
-379 KAASKLDKEIN
+379 KAASKLDKEVN
-390 THFTALALGNARL
+390 THFEALALGNAKL
-403 QTQIISDKTKMNNH
+403 QTDIKSSDSHANAY
-417 GIDAIDLLVQT
+417 GIDHMDLLVQT
-428 NPGMPMGPLSK
+428 NPGMPMGQLCK

-471 DVGVGGGT
+471 DVGIGGGT

-487 NELGQHSQVLCVTH
+487 NQLGQHSQVLCVTH

-517 IAGDKQTFTNI
+517 IAGDEQTFTNI
-528 RPLNNKQRTEEI
+528 RPLDNKQRTEEI

-555 HAQEMLNM
+555 HAQEMLAMGNG
-563 SNKKAL
+563 
-569 N
+569 

>member
-1 MLLQLNIQN
+1 MLVHLSISQFTLVEHLELELK
-10 FAIVRSLDIDWHQGM
+10 AGM

-47 GNRIDGNVVRNGAE
+47 GNRIGDNVVRKGAE
-61 KADISATFIINEK
+61 KADISATFIISDK
-74 VSKWLNEHDYPL
+74 VIQWLESHDYPV
-86 EDDSCILRRVIT
+86 DDDTCILRRVIT

-138 KDAARKLLDNYA
+138 KDAPRKLLDNYA
-150 STQSL
+150 GTRSL
-155 CHKTKQ
+155 SLKTKQ
-161 AFQTWQ
+161 AFQAWQ
-167 DKLKQKNALQ
+167 EKLKQKNNLQ

-197 DQLELTA
+197 DKLQLSEK
-204 GEVAELETELKR
+204 EVAELEIELKR
-216 LSNADAIMFSGQQA
+216 LSNADAIMFAGQQA
-230 LTLCSEGGDD
+230 LTLCADGNNDD
-240 SSSRSAQVQ
+240 SSSSRSNSQD
-249 NSALQQIQ
+249 SALQQVQ
-257 QAIQQLEKID
+257 QAIHQLDKID
-267 DDNAVLKESIEF
+267 DDNKTLKESREF

-286 LEEANDSLHNYINK
+286 LQEANDALNDYINK

-315 SAIYDLARK
+315 GAIYDLARK
-324 HHVRSEELYDKW
+324 HQVRADALYDTW
-336 QELTKQLDALNFS
+336 QELSDKLNALNFS
-349 DDDMESLI
+349 DEDMEELI
-357 QEVIELEQNY
+357 KQVSDLEQAY
-367 LKLATQLSKKRN
+367 LKIALQLSKKRH
-379 KAASKLDKEIN
+379 KAAGKLDKEVN
-390 THFTALALGNARL
+390 THFEALALGNARL
-403 QTQIISDKTKMNNH
+403 ETQIESDEQYANSS
-417 GIDAIDLLVQT
+417 GIDHIDLLVQT
-428 NPGMPMGPLSK
+428 NPGMPMGQLSK

-471 DVGVGGGT
+471 DVGIGGGT

-487 NELGQHSQVLCVTH
+487 NELGKHSQVLCVTH

-517 IAGDKQTFTNI
+517 IAGDEQTFTNI
-528 RPLNNKQRTEEI
+528 RPLDNKQRTEEI

-555 HAQEMLNM
+555 HAQEMLAMGNG
-563 SNKKAL
+563 
-569 N
+569 

>member
-1 MLLQLNIQN
+1 MLVHLSISQFTLVEHLELELK
-10 FAIVRSLDIDWHQGM
+10 AGM

-47 GNRIDGNVVRNGAE
+47 GNRIGDNVVRKGAE
-61 KADISATFIINEK
+61 KTDISATFIINEK
-74 VSKWLNEHDYPL
+74 VLQWLESHDYPIE
-86 EDDSCILRRVIT
+86 EDTCILRRVVT

-138 KDAARKLLDNYA
+138 KDAPRKLLDNYA
-150 STQSL
+150 GTRNLSL
-155 CHKTKQ
+155 KTKQ
-161 AFQTWQ
+161 AFQAWQ
-167 DKLKQKNALQ
+167 EKLKQKNNLQ

-197 DQLELTA
+197 DKLQLSEK
-204 GEVAELETELKR
+204 EVTELEIELKR
-216 LSNADAIMFSGQQA
+216 LSNADAIMLSGQQA
-230 LTLCSEGGDD
+230 LTLCADGNGDD
-240 SSSRSAQVQ
+240 SSSSTSSAQD
-249 NSALQQIQ
+249 SALQQVQ
-257 QAIQQLEKID
+257 QAIQQLDQID
-267 DDNAVLKESIEF
+267 DDNDTLKESREF

-286 LEEANDSLHNYINK
+286 LQEANDALHDYINK

-310 IDQRL
+310 VDQRL
-315 SAIYDLARK
+315 GAIFDLARK
-324 HHVRSEELYDKW
+324 HQVRAEELYDKW
-336 QELTKQLDALNFS
+336 QELSNQLNALNFS
-349 DDDMESLI
+349 DDDMEALI
-357 QEVIELEQNY
+357 QQVGELEQVY
-367 LKLATQLSKKRN
+367 LKQALQLSKKRH
-379 KAASKLDKEIN
+379 KAAGKLDKEVN
-390 THFTALALGNARL
+390 THFEALALGNARL
-403 QTQIISDKTKMNNH
+403 QTEIQTNEKQAHSH
-417 GIDAIDLLVQT
+417 GIDNIDLLVQT
-428 NPGMPMGPLSK
+428 NPGMPMGQLCK

-471 DVGVGGGT
+471 DVGIGGGT

-487 NELGQHSQVLCVTH
+487 NELGKHSQVLCVTH

-517 IAGDKQTFTNI
+517 ISGDEQTFTNI
-528 RPLNNKQRTEEI
+528 RPLDTTQRTEEI

-555 HAQEMLNM
+555 HAQGMLAMGNG
-563 SNKKAL
+563 
-569 N
+569 

>member
-1 MLLQLNIQN
+1 MLVHLSISQFTLVEHLELELK
-10 FAIVRSLDIDWHQGM
+10 AGM

-47 GNRIDGNVVRNGAE
+47 GNRIDGNIVRKGAE
-61 KADISATFIINEK
+61 KADISATFIISEK
-74 VSKWLNEHDYPL
+74 VAKWLDSHDYPV
-86 EDDSCILRRVIT
+86 EDDTCILRRVIT

-138 KDAARKLLDNYA
+138 KDAPRKLVDNYA
-150 STQSL
+150 GTRGL
-155 CHKTKQ
+155 CLKTKQ
-161 AFQTWQ
+161 AFQAWQ
-167 DKLKQKNALQ
+167 EKLKQKNNLQ

-197 DQLELTA
+197 DSLQLVA
-204 GEVAELETELKR
+204 GEVAELESEHKR

-230 LTLCSEGGDD
+230 LTLCADGNADD
-240 SSSRSAQVQ
+240 SSSAQTSSQ
-249 NSALQQIQ
+249 DSALQQVQ
-257 QAIQQLEKID
+257 QAIMELDQID
-267 DDNAVLKESIEF
+267 DDNETLKESREF

-286 LEEANDSLHNYINK
+286 LQEANDSLHDYINK

-315 SAIYDLARK
+315 GNIYDLARK
-324 HHVRSEELYDKW
+324 HQVRAGELYDKW
-336 QELTKQLDALNFS
+336 QELSDKLNALNFS
-349 DDDMESLI
+349 DDDMEALI
-357 QEVIELEQNY
+357 QLVSELEQAY
-367 LKLATQLSKKRN
+367 LKLAKQLSKKRH
-379 KAASKLDKEIN
+379 KAAVKLDKEVN
-390 THFTALALGNARL
+390 THFEALALGNAKL
-403 QTQIISDKTKMNNH
+403 QTDIVSDNSHANAY
-417 GIDAIDLLVQT
+417 GIDHIDLLVQT
-428 NPGMPMGPLSK
+428 NPGMPMGQLCK

-471 DVGVGGGT
+471 DVGIGGGT

-487 NELGQHSQVLCVTH
+487 NELGKHSQVLCVTH

-517 IAGDKQTFTNI
+517 IAGDEQTFTNI
-528 RPLNNKQRTEEI
+528 RPLDNTQRTEEI

-555 HAQEMLNM
+555 HAQEMLAMGNG
-563 SNKKAL
+563 
-569 N
+569 

>member
-1 MLLQLNIQN
+1 MLVHLSISQ
-10 FAIVRSLDIDWHQGM
+10 FALVEHLELELKAGM

-74 VSKWLNEHDYPL
+74 VIKWLDNHDYPI
-86 EDDSCILRRVIT
+86 EEDSCILRRVIT

-121 NQLIDIHGQHAH
+121 NQLIDIHGQYAH

-138 KDAARKLLDNYA
+138 KDAPRKLLDNYA
-150 STQSL
+150 GTRNL
-155 CHKTKQ
+155 CQKTKQ
-161 AFQTWQ
+161 AFQAWQ
-167 DKLKQKNALQ
+167 EKLKQKNNLQ

-197 DQLELTA
+197 DSLQLVEK
-204 GEVAELETELKR
+204 EVAELETELKR
-216 LSNADAIMFSGQQA
+216 LSNADAIMLSGQQA
-230 LTLCSEGGDD
+230 LTLCADGSSDD
-240 SSSRSAQVQ
+240 TSSSSASPQG
-249 NSALQQIQ
+249 SALQQVQ
-257 QAIQQLEKID
+257 QAIQELDQID
-267 DDNAVLKESIEF
+267 DNDPLLKESREF

-286 LEEANDSLHNYINK
+286 LQEANDALHNYINK

-315 SAIYDLARK
+315 GAIYDLARK

-336 QELTKQLDALNFS
+336 QELSDNLKALSFS
-349 DDDMESLI
+349 DDDMEALI
-357 QEVIELEQNY
+357 QQVSDLEQFY
-367 LKLATQLSKKRN
+367 FKQALLLSKKRH
-379 KAASKLDKEIN
+379 KAASSLDKEVN
-390 THFTALALGNARL
+390 THFEALALGNARL
-403 QTQIISDKTKMNNH
+403 QTEIQTDKQQVHNH
-417 GIDAIDLLVQT
+417 GIDNIDLLVQT
-428 NPGMPMGPLSK
+428 NPGMPMGQLSK

-471 DVGVGGGT
+471 DVGIGGGT

-487 NELGQHSQVLCVTH
+487 NQLGQHSQVLCVTH

-517 IAGDKQTFTNI
+517 ISGDEQTFTNI
-528 RPLNNKQRTEEI
+528 RPLDSAQRTEEI

-555 HAQEMLNM
+555 HAQEMLAMGNG
-563 SNKKAL
+563 
-569 N
+569 

>member
-1 MLLQLNIQN
+1 MLVHLSISQFTLVEHLELELK
-10 FAIVRSLDIDWHQGM
+10 AGM

-47 GNRIDGNVVRNGAE
+47 GNRIGDNVVRKGAE
-61 KADISATFIINEK
+61 KADISATFIISDK
-74 VSKWLNEHDYPL
+74 VIQWLDSHDYPV
-86 EDDSCILRRVIT
+86 DDDTCILRRVIT

-138 KDAARKLLDNYA
+138 KDAPRKLLDNYA
-150 STQSL
+150 GTRSL
-155 CHKTKQ
+155 SLKTKQ
-161 AFQTWQ
+161 AFQAWQ
-167 DKLKQKNALQ
+167 EKLKQKNNLQ

-197 DQLELTA
+197 DKLQLSEK
-204 GEVAELETELKR
+204 EVAELEIELKR
-216 LSNADAIMFSGQQA
+216 LSNADAIMFAGQQA
-230 LTLCSEGGDD
+230 LTLCADGNNDD
-240 SSSRSAQVQ
+240 SSSSRSKSQE
-249 NSALQQIQ
+249 SALQQVQ
-257 QAIQQLEKID
+257 QAIHQLDKID
-267 DDNAVLKESIEF
+267 DDNKTLKESREF

-286 LEEANDSLHNYINK
+286 LQEANDALNDYINK

-315 SAIYDLARK
+315 GAIYDLARK
-324 HHVRSEELYDKW
+324 HQVRADALYDTW
-336 QELTKQLDALNFS
+336 QELSDKLNALNFS
-349 DDDMESLI
+349 DEDMEELI
-357 QEVIELEQNY
+357 KQVSDLEQAY
-367 LKLATQLSKKRN
+367 LKIALQLSKKRH
-379 KAASKLDKEIN
+379 KAAGKLDKEVN
-390 THFTALALGNARL
+390 THFEALALGNARL
-403 QTQIISDKTKMNNH
+403 ETQIESDEQYANSS
-417 GIDAIDLLVQT
+417 GIDHIDLLVQT
-428 NPGMPMGPLSK
+428 NPGMPMGQLSK

-471 DVGVGGGT
+471 DVGIGGGT

-487 NELGQHSQVLCVTH
+487 NELGKHSQVLCVTH

-517 IAGDKQTFTNI
+517 IAGDEQTFTNI
-528 RPLNNKQRTEEI
+528 RPLDNKQRTEEI

-555 HAQEMLNM
+555 HAQEMLAMGNG
-563 SNKKAL
+563 
-569 N
+569 

>member
-1 MLLQLNIQN
+1 MLVHLSISQ
-10 FAIVRSLDIDWHQGM
+10 FALVEHLELELKAGM

-47 GNRIDGNVVRNGAE
+47 GNRIDGNVVRKGAE

-74 VSKWLNEHDYPL
+74 VAKWLDSHDYPV
-86 EDDSCILRRVIT
+86 EDDTCILRRVIT

-121 NQLIDIHGQHAH
+121 NQLIDIHGQYAH

-138 KDAARKLLDNYA
+138 KDAPRKLVDNYA
-150 STQSL
+150 GTQGL
-155 CHKTKQ
+155 CQKTKNAYQ
-161 AFQTWQ
+161 AWQ
-167 DKLKQKNALQ
+167 DKLKQKNTLQ

-188 LLTYQVQEL
+188 LLTYQVEEL
-197 DQLELTA
+197 DQLELAA
-204 GEVAELETELKR
+204 GEVAELEAELKR
-216 LSNADAIMFSGQQA
+216 LSNADAIMFAGQQA
-230 LTLCSEGGDD
+230 LSLCSDGADD
-240 SSSRSAQVQ
+240 ESSSRGSAQS
-249 NSALQQIQ
+249 SALQQIQ
-257 QAIQQLEKID
+257 QAIQQLDLID
-267 DDNAVLKESIEF
+267 DNNDTLTESRDF

-286 LEEANDSLHNYINK
+286 LEEANDALHKYINK

-315 SAIYDLARK
+315 GAIYDLARK

-336 QELTKQLDALNFS
+336 QELSDQLSALNFS
-349 DDDMESLI
+349 DDDMEALM
-357 QEVIELEQNY
+357 QEVAELEKAY
-367 LKLATQLSKKRN
+367 LKLAVQLSKKRH
-379 KAASKLDKEIN
+379 KAASKLDKEVN
-390 THFTALALGNARL
+390 THFEALALGNARL
-403 QTQIISDKTKMNNH
+403 QTQIISNESDMHNH
-417 GIDAIDLLVQT
+417 GIDDIDLLVQT

-471 DVGVGGGT
+471 DVGIGGGT

-487 NELGQHSQVLCVTH
+487 NQLGQHSQVLCVTH

-517 IAGDKQTFTNI
+517 IAGDEQTFTNI
-528 RPLNNKQRTEEI
+528 RPLSESQRTEEI

-555 HAQEMLNM
+555 HAQEMLSM
-563 SNKKAL
+563 GRSTG
-569 N
+569 

>member
-1 MLLQLNIQN
+1 MLVHLSISQYALVEHLELELK
-10 FAIVRSLDIDWHQGM
+10 AGM

-74 VSKWLNEHDYPL
+74 VTKWLDSHDYPI
-86 EDDSCILRRVIT
+86 EDDTCILRRVIT

-121 NQLIDIHGQHAH
+121 NQLIDIHGQYAH

-138 KDAARKLLDNYA
+138 KDAPRKLIDNYA
-150 STQSL
+150 GTQGL
-155 CHKTKQ
+155 CLKTKQ
-161 AFQTWQ
+161 AFQDWQ
-167 DKLKQKNALQ
+167 DKLKQKNTLQ

-197 DQLELTA
+197 DQLELTE
-204 GEVAELETELKR
+204 GEVAELEIELKR
-216 LSNADAIMFSGQQA
+216 LSNADAIMLSGQQA
-230 LTLCSEGGDD
+230 LTLCSDGGDDD
-240 SSSRSAQVQ
+240 SSSRGSSQS
-249 NSALQQIQ
+249 SALQQIQ
-257 QAIQQLEKID
+257 QAIQQLDQID
-267 DDNAVLKESIEF
+267 DDNNILTESREF

-286 LEEANDSLHNYINK
+286 LEEANDALNRYINK

-315 SAIYDLARK
+315 GAIYDLARK
-324 HHVRSEELYDKW
+324 HHVRSDELYDKW
-336 QELTKQLDALNFS
+336 QELSDQLNALNFS
-349 DDDMESLI
+349 DDDMEALI
-357 QEVIELEQNY
+357 QEVADREQTY
-367 LKLATQLSKKRN
+367 LKLANQLSKKRH
-379 KAASKLDKEIN
+379 KAASKLDKEVN
-390 THFTALALGNARL
+390 THFEALALGNARL
-403 QTQIISDKTKMNNH
+403 QTQIQTDESSVHNH
-417 GIDAIDLLVQT
+417 GIDDIDLLVQT

-471 DVGVGGGT
+471 DVGIGGGT

-487 NELGQHSQVLCVTH
+487 NQLGQHSQVLCVTH

-517 IAGDKQTFTNI
+517 IAGDEQTFTNI
-528 RPLNNKQRTEEI
+528 RPLSDTQRTEEI

-555 HAQEMLNM
+555 HAQEMLSMGKNTG
-563 SNKKAL
+563 
-569 N
+569 

>member
-1 MLLQLNIQN
+1 MLVHLSISQ
-10 FAIVRSLDIDWHQGM
+10 FALVEHLELELKAGM

-47 GNRIDGNVVRNGAE
+47 GNRIDGNIVRNGAD
-61 KADISATFIINEK
+61 KADISATFIISEK
-74 VSKWLNEHDYPL
+74 VIKWLDSHDYPI
-86 EDDSCILRRVIT
+86 EDDTCILRRVIT

-121 NQLIDIHGQHAH
+121 NQLIDIHGQYAH

-138 KDAARKLLDNYA
+138 KDAPRKLLDNYA
-150 STQSL
+150 NTRNL
-155 CHKTKQ
+155 YLKTKQ
-161 AFQTWQ
+161 AFQAWQ
-167 DKLKQKNALQ
+167 EKLKQKNNLQ

-197 DQLELTA
+197 DSLQLEA
-204 GEVAELETELKR
+204 KEVAELESELKR
-216 LSNADAIMFSGQQA
+216 LSNADAIMLSGQQA
-230 LTLCSEGGDD
+230 LTLCADGNSDD
-240 SSSRSAQVQ
+240 SSSSSASSQD
-249 NSALQQIQ
+249 SALQQVQ
-257 QAIQQLEKID
+257 QAIQELDQID
-267 DDNAVLKESIEF
+267 DDNEVLKESREF
-279 LNQAQIQ
+279 FNQAQIQ
-286 LEEANDSLHNYINK
+286 LIEANEALHNYINK

-315 SAIYDLARK
+315 GAIFDLARK
-324 HHVRSEELYDKW
+324 HQVRAEELYDKW
-336 QELTKQLDALNFS
+336 QELSDQLNALNFS
-349 DDDMESLI
+349 DDDMEALI
-357 QEVIELEQNY
+357 QQVAELEQAY
-367 LKLATQLSKKRN
+367 LKQALQLSKKRH
-379 KAASKLDKEIN
+379 KAAGKLDKEVN
-390 THFTALALGNARL
+390 THFEALALGNARL
-403 QTQIISDKTKMNNH
+403 QTEIQSDEKQAYSH
-417 GIDAIDLLVQT
+417 GIDNIDLLVQT
-428 NPGMPMGPLSK
+428 NPGMPMGQLCK

-471 DVGVGGGT
+471 DVGIGGGT

-487 NELGQHSQVLCVTH
+487 NQLGQHSQVLCVTH

-517 IAGDKQTFTNI
+517 ISGDEQTFTNI
-528 RPLNNKQRTEEI
+528 RPLDNKQRTEEI

-555 HAQEMLNM
+555 HAQEMLAMGNG
-563 SNKKAL
+563 
-569 N
+569 

>member
-1 MLLQLNIQN
+1 MLVHLSISQFTLVEHLELELK
-10 FAIVRSLDIDWHQGM
+10 AGM

-47 GNRIDGNVVRNGAE
+47 GNRIGDNVVRKGAE
-61 KADISATFIINEK
+61 KADISATFIISEK
-74 VSKWLNEHDYPL
+74 VIKWLDSHDYPI
-86 EDDSCILRRVIT
+86 EDDTCILRRVVT

-138 KDAARKLLDNYA
+138 KDAPRKLLDNYA
-150 STQSL
+150 GTRSL
-155 CHKTKQ
+155 SLKTKQ
-161 AFQTWQ
+161 AFQAWQ
-167 DKLKQKNALQ
+167 EKLKQKNNLQ

-197 DQLELTA
+197 DKLQLSEK
-204 GEVAELETELKR
+204 EVAELEVELKR

-230 LTLCSEGGDD
+230 LTLCADGNNDD
-240 SSSRSAQVQ
+240 SSSSRSSSQD
-249 NSALQQIQ
+249 SALQQVQ
-257 QAIQQLEKID
+257 QAIQQLDQID
-267 DDNAVLKESIEF
+267 DDNETLKESREF

-286 LEEANDSLHNYINK
+286 LQEANDALHDYINK

-310 IDQRL
+310 VDLRL
-315 SAIYDLARK
+315 GSIYDLARK
-324 HHVRSEELYDKW
+324 HQVRAEALYNKW
-336 QELTKQLDALNFS
+336 QELSDKLNALNFS
-349 DDDMESLI
+349 DDDMEALI
-357 QEVIELEQNY
+357 QQVSELEQAY
-367 LKLATQLSKKRN
+367 LKQALQLSKKRH
-379 KAASKLDKEIN
+379 KAAGKLDKEVN
-390 THFTALALGNARL
+390 THFEALALGNARL
-403 QTQIISDKTKMNNH
+403 QTEIKSDEKYAHSH
-417 GIDAIDLLVQT
+417 GIDNIDLLVQT
-428 NPGMPMGPLSK
+428 NPGMPMGQLCK

-471 DVGVGGGT
+471 DVGIGGGT

-487 NELGQHSQVLCVTH
+487 NELGKHSQVLCVTH

-517 IAGDKQTFTNI
+517 ISGDEQTFTNI
-528 RPLNNKQRTEEI
+528 RPLDNKQRTEEI

-555 HAQEMLNM
+555 HAQEMLAMGNG
-563 SNKKAL
+563 
-569 N
+569 

>member
-1 MLLQLNIQN
+1 MLVHLSISQFTLVEHLELELE
-10 FAIVRSLDIDWHQGM
+10 AGM

-47 GNRIDGNVVRNGAE
+47 GNRIGDNVVRKGAE
-61 KADISATFIINEK
+61 KADISATFIINDK
-74 VSKWLNEHDYPL
+74 VIQWLESHDYPT
-86 EDDSCILRRVIT
+86 EDDTCILRRVVT

-138 KDAARKLLDNYA
+138 KDAPRKLLDNYA
-150 STQSL
+150 GTRGLSL
-155 CHKTKQ
+155 KTKQ
-161 AFQTWQ
+161 AFQAWQ
-167 DKLKQKNALQ
+167 EKLKQKNNLQ

-197 DQLELTA
+197 DKLQLTEK
-204 GEVAELETELKR
+204 EVAELEVELKR

-230 LTLCSEGGDD
+230 LTLCAEGNNDD
-240 SSSRSAQVQ
+240 SSSSRSSSQD
-249 NSALQQIQ
+249 SALQQVQ
-257 QAIQQLEKID
+257 QAIHQLDQID
-267 DDNAVLKESIEF
+267 DDNETLKESREF

-286 LEEANDSLHNYINK
+286 LQEANDSLNDYINK

-310 IDQRL
+310 LDQRL
-315 SAIYDLARK
+315 GAIYDLARK
-324 HHVRSEELYDKW
+324 HQVRAEALYNTWQDLSDK
-336 QELTKQLDALNFS
+336 LNALNFS
-349 DDDMESLI
+349 DDDMEALI
-357 QEVIELEQNY
+357 LQVSELEQVY
-367 LKLATQLSKKRN
+367 LKLALQLSKKRH
-379 KAASKLDKEIN
+379 KAASKLDKEVN
-390 THFTALALGNARL
+390 THFEALALGNARL
-403 QTQIISDKTKMNNH
+403 QTQIVSNDKQAHSH
-417 GIDAIDLLVQT
+417 GIDNIDLLVQT
-428 NPGMPMGPLSK
+428 NPGMPMGQLCK

-471 DVGVGGGT
+471 DVGVGGST

-487 NELGQHSQVLCVTH
+487 NELGKHSQVLCVTH

-517 IAGDKQTFTNI
+517 ISGDEQTFTNI
-528 RPLNNKQRTEEI
+528 RPLDKKQRTEEI

-555 HAQEMLNM
+555 HAQEMLAMGNG
-563 SNKKAL
+563 
-569 N
+569 

>member
-1 MLLQLNIQN
+1 MLVHLSISQ
-10 FAIVRSLDIDWHQGM
+10 FALVEHLELELKAGM

-37 ILLGALGLAL
+37 ILLDALGLAL

-61 KADISATFIINEK
+61 KADISATFLINNK
-74 VSKWLNEHDYPL
+74 VSQWLDDHDYPID
-86 EDDSCILRRVIT
+86 DDSCILRRVIT

-138 KDAARKLLDNYA
+138 KDAPRKLLDNYA
-150 STQSL
+150 GTRGL
-155 CHKTKQ
+155 CLKTKQ
-161 AFQTWQ
+161 AFQAWQ
-167 DKLKQKNALQ
+167 EKLKQQNNLQ

-197 DQLELTA
+197 DNLQLAT
-204 GEVAELETELKR
+204 GEVAELEAELKR
-216 LSNADAIMFSGQQA
+216 LSNADAIMLSGQQA
-230 LTLCSEGGDD
+230 LTLCAEGNSDG
-240 SSSRSAQVQ
+240 SSGTQLGSQS
-249 NSALQQIQ
+249 SALQQVQ
-257 QAIQQLEKID
+257 QAIQQLDQIE
-267 DDNAVLKESIEF
+267 DDNSALKESREF

-286 LEEANDSLHNYINK
+286 LEEANDALHNYINK

-315 SAIYDLARK
+315 GSIYDLARK
-324 HHVRSEELYDKW
+324 HQVRADELFDKW
-336 QELTKQLDALNFS
+336 QALSDKLNALNFS
-349 DDDMESLI
+349 DDDMEALI
-357 QEVIELEQNY
+357 QQVLDLEQAY
-367 LKLATQLSKKRN
+367 LKQASSLSKKRH
-379 KAASKLDKEIN
+379 KAAGKLDKEVN
-390 THFTALALGNARL
+390 THFEALALGNARL
-403 QTQIISDKTKMNNH
+403 QTQIHSGEQQAHTH
-417 GIDAIDLLVQT
+417 GIDNIDLLVQT

-471 DVGVGGGT
+471 DVGIGGGT

-487 NELGQHSQVLCVTH
+487 NQLGQHSQVLCVTH

-528 RPLNNKQRTEEI
+528 RPLDNKQRTEEI

-555 HAQEMLNM
+555 HAQEMLAMGNG
-563 SNKKAL
+563 
-569 N
+569 

>member
-1 MLLQLNIQN
+1 MLVHLSISQ
-10 FAIVRSLDIDWHQGM
+10 FALVEHLELELKAGM

-47 GNRIDGNVVRNGAE
+47 GNRIDGNVVRNGAD

-74 VSKWLNEHDYPL
+74 VSKWLDSHDYPL
-86 EDDSCILRRVIT
+86 EDDTCILRRVIT

-115 ELKALA
+115 DLKALA

-138 KDAARKLLDNYA
+138 KDAPRKLLDNYA
-150 STQSL
+150 GTRAL
-155 CHKTKQ
+155 CQKTKQ
-161 AFQTWQ
+161 AFQLWQ
-167 DKLKQKNALQ
+167 EKLKQKNNLQ

-197 DQLELTA
+197 DNLELVA
-204 GEVAELETELKR
+204 GEVIELEAELKR
-216 LSNADAIMFSGQQA
+216 LSNADEIMFSGQQA
-230 LTLCSEGGDD
+230 LTLCADGNSDD
-240 SSSRSAQVQ
+240 SSSSRSSSQS
-249 NSALQQIQ
+249 SALQQVQ
-257 QAIQQLEKID
+257 QAIQQLDQID
-267 DDNAVLKESIEF
+267 DDNVLLKESREF

-300 VEINPQRLQQ
+300 VEINPQRLNQ

-315 SAIYDLARK
+315 GAIYDLARK
-324 HHVRSEELYDKW
+324 HHVRADALYGKW
-336 QELTKQLDALNFS
+336 QELSDSLKALNFS
-349 DDDMESLI
+349 DDDMDALVQQVS
-357 QEVIELEQNY
+357 ELEQDY
-367 LKLATQLSKKRN
+367 LKLAHQLSKKRQ
-379 KAASKLDKEIN
+379 KAASKLDKEVN
-390 THFTALALGNARL
+390 THFEALALGNAKL
-403 QTQIISDKTKMNNH
+403 KTDMNTNDSLANAY
-417 GIDAIDLLVQT
+417 GIDHIDLLVQT
-428 NPGMPMGPLSK
+428 NPGMPMGQLCK

-471 DVGVGGGT
+471 DVGIGGGT

-487 NELGQHSQVLCVTH
+487 NQLGQHSQVLCVTH

-517 IAGDKQTFTNI
+517 IAGDEQTFTNI
-528 RPLNNKQRTEEI
+528 RPLDNKQRTEEI

-555 HAQEMLNM
+555 HAQEMLAMGNG
-563 SNKKAL
+563 
-569 N
+569 